1 MESTS
6 LAMKIHISETTKKFL
21 PDNYKVSERG
31 EINVKGKGNMKTYW
45 LECREN
51 REPLHKAVEKETPTT
66 NVIQPSTNF
75 NRRMSMPTT
84 TTTTTLGHQF
94 NKIDSIIEERR
105 IYSPV
110 TFEDVAKRSVINSP
124 AKSIKSA
131 KTRAS
136 RSSSIGNAY
145 NCPSEV
151 FGDLVNDTEEFLE
164 DLQRRNSVYS
174 PISSPS
180 FSPFMKKESK
190 KNNVVV
196 DMSKPSPSAPPDK
209 SSTNQQQQRDGK
221 IRKAIKFTEELE
233 SQKKALQNL
242 DQMVKEIYENELPG
256 MCYMNQM
263 SNSRSEGFIHNICR
277 WLYLFSVIKFA
288 NFF

>member
-1 MESTS
+1 
-6 LAMKIHISETTKKFL
+6 MKIHISETTKKFL

-51 REPLHKAVEKETPTT
+51 RKPLHKEIEHDIP
-66 NVIQPSTNF
+66 NVVQSANL

-84 TTTTTLGHQF
+84 AVGHQF
-94 NKIDSIIEERR
+94 NKIESIMEERR

-124 AKSIKSA
+124 VRSIKSA

-180 FSPFMKKESK
+180 FSPFIRKESQK
-190 KNNVVV
+190 KV
-196 DMSKPSPSAPPDK
+196 DMSNLTPSPSAPPDK
-209 SSTNQQQQRDGK
+209 SSTRDGK
-221 IRKAIKFTEELE
+221 IRKALKFTEELE

-242 DQMVKEIYENELPG
+242 DKMVKEIYENELPG

-277 WLYLFSVIKFA
+277 WSM
-288 NFF
+288 